1 MDIHF
6 QIIGLTETWLNYIN
20 HDSFNLNGYKY
31 IGTNRSKKR
40 GGGVG
45 MYISKQ
51 LSFKIRDDLAQNIE
65 DVIESTFIEINKTTG
80 KNIIIG
86 LVYRP
91 PNNKFEIFEN
101 AINTILYKVER
112 ENKICYLAGDYNID
126 LLKSES
132 CDFSNRFIEQLFI
145 SRPSNSHALCVRHT
159 HLTYFSRSHA

>member
-1 MDIHF
+1 M
-6 QIIGLTETWLNYIN
+6 IN

-31 IGTNRSKKR
+31 IGTNRSKRR

-51 LSFKIRDDLAQNIE
+51 LSFKICDDLAQNIE

-86 LVYRP
+86 LVYHP

-101 AINTILYKVER
+101 AINTTFTKLKEKTKYVTSQVITIL
-112 ENKICYLAGDYNID
+112 ICLNRNLVIFQID
-126 LLKSES
+126 LLNSYLLH
-132 CDFSNRFIEQLFI
+132 LFF
-145 SRPSNSHALCVRHT
+145 L
-159 HLTYFSRSHA
+159 